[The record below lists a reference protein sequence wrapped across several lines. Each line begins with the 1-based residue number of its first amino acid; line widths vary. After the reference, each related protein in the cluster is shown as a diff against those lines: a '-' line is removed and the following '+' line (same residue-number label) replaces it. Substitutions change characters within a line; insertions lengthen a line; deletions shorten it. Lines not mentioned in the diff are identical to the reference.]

1 MLSIFKLS
9 GVCETLSKRPILV
22 NYVKDFAKLSIS
34 TSSQNLC
41 ASSSAVTRSKKLE
54 DAKKEKQ
61 MSSAMRMYLKRKRE
75 HDIFISK
82 ERAEFDIGKQHLA
95 NMMGLD
101 PENIS
106 QEQIDQSIEYL
117 FPSGLDP
124 EAKPVMK
131 PPEEIFPKQKDVEFD
146 FEGRPFH
153 PFFYTLK
160 PNFTKAIFT
169 MRDHIEGMTIFGDR
183 LQRQGK
189 GPDSQQVLNLAK
201 LADTRWMTHEE
212 VSKACLETLSEA
224 EYNEFI
230 LVLERLVS
238 LPFSYRVKDDIFKW
252 RVKEAA
258 GIAVKDF
265 ITPQFDEKG
274 RAFVEVEGK
283 RNTAEAHVRLTK
295 PGTGK
300 VEIIHK
306 DKPDLVFDISYFYA
320 LKDRHQL
327 MFPLQFSKMLGLV
340 DLKATVHGGGPS
352 GQAGAIRYATAM
364 AVRSFVEH
372 DVVDEMKLVGLL
384 TQDIRVR
391 ERKKPGKVGARRGY
405 TWKRR

>member
-1 MLSIFKLS
+1 MLSISKLS

-201 LADTRWMTHEE
+201 LADTRWMTYEE

-252 RVKEAA
+252 RVKEVA

>member
-1 MLSIFKLS
+1 
-9 GVCETLSKRPILV
+9 
-22 NYVKDFAKLSIS
+22 
-34 TSSQNLC
+34 
-41 ASSSAVTRSKKLE
+41 
-54 DAKKEKQ
+54 
-61 MSSAMRMYLKRKRE
+61 
-75 HDIFISK
+75 
-82 ERAEFDIGKQHLA
+82 
-95 NMMGLD
+95 LD
-101 PENIS
+101 PDNIS

-124 EAKPVMK
+124 EAKPMMK

-169 MRDHIEGMTIFGDR
+169 MRDHIEGITIFGDR

-189 GPDSQQVLNLAK
+189 GPDSQQILNLAK
-201 LADTRWMTHEE
+201 LADTRWMTYEE
-212 VSKACLETLSEA
+212 VSKACLETLSETNYN
-224 EYNEFI
+224 YNEFI
-230 LVLERLVS
+230 SVLERLVS

-252 RVKEAA
+252 RVKEDA
-258 GIAVKDF
+258 GITVKDF
-265 ITPQFDEKG
+265 ITPEFDEKG

-283 RNTAEAHVRLTK
+283 RNTAVAHVRLTK

-300 VEIIHK
+300 VEITHR
-306 DKPDLVFDISYFYA
+306 DKPGLVFDISYFYA